1 MKTPFKKIE
10 AGLTDAI
17 DYVKEQI
24 DMTKKELVSKDELLE
39 LLSYVYG
46 QPQRIRDDRYRELR
60 AKYDEQVA
68 VTPNNG

>member
-1 MKTPFKKIE
+1 MKNPF
-10 AGLTDAI
+10 T
-17 DYVKEQI
+17 KEN
-24 DMTKKELVSKDELLE
+24 TEVATSKELVNRDELLE

-68 VTPNNG
+68 ATSSNG